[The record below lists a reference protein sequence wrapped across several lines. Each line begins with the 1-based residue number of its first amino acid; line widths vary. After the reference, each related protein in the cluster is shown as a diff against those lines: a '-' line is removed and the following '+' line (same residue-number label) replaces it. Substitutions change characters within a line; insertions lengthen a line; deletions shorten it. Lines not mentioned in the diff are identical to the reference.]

1 MWSKK
6 FNEILR
12 VPPVPWLFFAQIK
25 VLSDLLPGSTIPLL
39 SRKSLTGVGK
49 AGCPLPGWGC
59 RGEVAQWIS
68 AESCLVGEGHRK
80 GAVLKVLPSCC
91 TASWHLEMM
100 AAQPSWRTQ
109 AVISRTF
116 ILLPDGTWYLLSGWM
131 SAQLKT
137 VASSLASMPPGHL
150 LLLSRGSSQPVT
162 LLLRSLPWLSSASV
176 RPSQTAYSRPF
187 MIWLLASVCPHLQ
200 PDLSCPCDLAGFCF

>member
-1 MWSKK
+1 MEAWTTSLWSKK

-12 VPPVPWLFFAQIK
+12 VPRVPWLFFAQIK
-25 VLSDLLPGSTIPLL
+25 VLNDLLPGSTIPLL

-59 RGEVAQWIS
+59 RGEVALWIS

-80 GAVLKVLPSCC
+80 GAVLKVLPSCR

-116 ILLPDGTWYLLSGWM
+116 ILLPDGTWYLFSGWM

-137 VASSLASMPPGHL
+137 GASSLASMPPGHSRYCPGPA
-150 LLLSRGSSQPVT
+150 LS
-162 LLLRSLPWLSSASV
+162 LS
-176 RPSQTAYSRPF
+176 
-187 MIWLLASVCPHLQ
+187 
-200 PDLSCPCDLAGFCF
+200 LSCSEAFRGFLVLCETKSDCLFETLHDLAPGQCLPSSPARSFLSL